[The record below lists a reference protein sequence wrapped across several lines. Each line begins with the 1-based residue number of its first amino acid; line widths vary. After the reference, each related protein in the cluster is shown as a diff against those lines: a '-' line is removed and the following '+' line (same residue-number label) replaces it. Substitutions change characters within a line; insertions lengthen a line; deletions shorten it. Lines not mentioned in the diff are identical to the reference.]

1 MLLAPILSIDTGN
14 YMLAGYV
21 VIFGSLLGYIL
32 SLAWRM
38 RALLAKLSQTDHQP
52 ED

>member
-1 MLLAPILSIDTGN
+1 MLFEPILSIDTAN

-32 SLAWRM
+32 SLIWR
-38 RALLAKLSQTDHQP
+38 RRSLLAELKQIDRKS